1 MKVVKRP
8 IKLVEM
14 DGDNDNESI
23 CSDSSS
29 SCDDSSSSNSEVDI
43 VVEEPKHELENYD
56 IIDSDLYFAIKKA
69 MSLYM
74 VADG

>member
-1 MKVVKRP
+1 MKVVKHP
-8 IKLVEM
+8 IKLVEIN
-14 DGDNDNESI
+14 GDNDNESI

-29 SCDDSSSSNSEVDI
+29 SCEGDDESV

>member
-1 MKVVKRP
+1 MKVVKHP
-8 IKLVEM
+8 IKLVEIN
-14 DGDNDNESI
+14 GDNDNESI

-29 SCDDSSSSNSEVDI
+29 SCEGESESV